1 MSDTEAGAVEEAAS
15 KTSDQV
21 EPENPHAQ
29 SVLKLASAMLK
40 ATLIVGSA
48 TAVLGMIVF
57 TVIYGVH
64 GLLGALVGGVIAMLS
79 SLATIGVM
87 RFCAAMDPMMVMAI
101 VLGSYVF
108 KVLVLLGL
116 MTLAKH
122 ISFIQPYAFALTMLA
137 AFIFA
142 AGGEMRAFQK
152 TKIPTIIPASK

>member
-1 MSDTEAGAVEEAAS
+1 MSDTEAGPVDQTAS
-15 KTSDQV
+15 QAPDQV

-29 SVLKLASAMLK
+29 SVLKLASAMLRM
-40 ATLIVGSA
+40 TLIFGTGTTVVA
-48 TAVLGMIVF
+48 MIVF
-57 TVIYGVH
+57 TIMYGVH
-64 GLLGALVGGVIAMLS
+64 GLLSALIGGAIAMAS

-108 KVLVLLGL
+108 KVLILLGL

-122 ISFIQPYAFALTMLA
+122 VGFIERYAFALTMLA
-137 AFIFA
+137 AFIIS

-152 TKIPTIIPASK
+152 TKIPTIIPAAK